1 MNSNKK
7 SHIVCPHCNKIF
19 DETEIAP
26 IIHEGKET
34 MYKNCPHCKSIVSIP
49 QAYSVGDYIKEIQE
63 QIKELEESELYK
75 KCLDY
80 ISN

>member
-7 SHIVCPHCNKIF
+7 AHVVCPCCDEIF
-19 DETEIAP
+19 DETEVAP

-34 MYKNCPHCKSIVSIP
+34 IYKNCPHCKNIVSIP
-49 QAYSVGDYIKEIQE
+49 QACCVEEYIKEIQE